1 MSTTTPAA
9 PARHIG
15 VGATLVHTGLL
26 AGRNLLHLRADPA
39 QIIAMTVQPL
49 LFLLMFLYVFGG
61 AVAGTS
67 TAYLQYALPGFL
79 VQAVAFT
86 TIQTAIG
93 LNVDFR
99 RGIIDRFRTLNMAP
113 AAVVAGRVVADL
125 IRILAGIAIVAGFG
139 VLLGF
144 RFHGP
149 LPATLL
155 GLALITA
162 LGFALC
168 WPMAAIG
175 ITGPSPETV
184 NLLTFL
190 TVLPLT
196 WVSSVFAPPETMPG
210 WLQPVVKANPIT
222 AATDAARDLLT
233 NGTIT
238 ANATHAGLWSLA
250 IVALFAPLAVA
261 LYRRRR

>member
-15 VGATLVHTGLL
+15 VGATVVHTGLM
-26 AGRNLLHLRADPA
+26 AGRNLLHLRADPV
-39 QIIAMTVQPL
+39 QIVGLTVQPL
-49 LFLLMFLYVFGG
+49 LFVMLFVYVFGG
-61 AVAGTS
+61 AIAGTS
-67 TAYLQYALPGFL
+67 TAYVQYALPGFL
-79 VQAVAFT
+79 VQGVAFT
-86 TIQTAIG
+86 TVQTAIG

-99 RGIIDRFRTLNMAP
+99 RGIIDRFRSLNMAP
-113 AAVVAGRVVADL
+113 AAVVAGRVTADL
-125 IRILAGIAIVAGFG
+125 VRVLASIAIVAGFG

-190 TVLPLT
+190 LVLPLT
-196 WVSSVFAPPETMPG
+196 FASSVFAPPETMPG

-233 NGTIT
+233 GGTIT
-238 ANATHAGLWSLA
+238 NSAAHAGLWSLA
-250 IVALFAPLAVA
+250 ISLVFGPLAVA
-261 LYRRRR
+261 LYRRRH